1 MLYRRRTRARRASAM
16 MEAMRTAPA
25 RRLFLLAPLAGL
37 IALLAL
43 ACGGG
48 GSSDDEAY
56 LRDLCTA
63 NNDLE
68 SAMLRG
74 LIGDRLAGGDA
85 PDDDPAETLA
95 TILAPVGDWIEAV
108 RAATP
113 PDDVAAFHEAAL
125 DALDGLLDLFADAGE
140 ASAEGEDGDAG
151 MDALFGLFAGF
162 ATLTEIPELP
172 QETLDRLDEASA
184 EVSECGDGL
193 IAGQLLDQF
202 LDGFPD
208 GFGID
213 AGETDGSGA
222 DDRG

>member
-1 MLYRRRTRARRASAM
+1 M

-37 IALLAL
+37 VALLAL

-48 GSSDDEAY
+48 GSSTDEAY
-56 LRDLCTA
+56 LRALCTA

-68 SAMLRG
+68 SAVLRG

-95 TILAPVGDWIEAV
+95 AILAPVGDWIEAL

-125 DALDGLLDLFADAGE
+125 DALDGLLALFADAGE
-140 ASAEGEDGDAG
+140 AGAEGEGDEG

-162 ATLTEIPELP
+162 ATLTEIPDPPREA
-172 QETLDRLDEASA
+172 LDRLDEASA

-202 LDGFPD
+202 LGGFAD
-208 GFGID
+208 GFGIEAD
-213 AGETDGSGA
+213 ETDGSGA
-222 DDRG
+222 DDSGADG